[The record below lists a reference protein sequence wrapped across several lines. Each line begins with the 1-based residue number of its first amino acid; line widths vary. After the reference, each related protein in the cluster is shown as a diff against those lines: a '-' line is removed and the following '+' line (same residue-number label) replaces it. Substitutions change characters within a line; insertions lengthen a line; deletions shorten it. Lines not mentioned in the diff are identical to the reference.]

1 MVMWEGRLCGKGP
14 LPFPGNW
21 LVKQFWWEKTK
32 KKKISLTDTRNQII
46 KSFLRKEGVF
56 QPTEIELQ
64 DTSDRVNVMVTLI
77 ISQRVFT

>member
-1 MVMWEGRLCGKGP
+1 MGRLCGEGP
-14 LPFPGNW
+14 MPFPGNW

-32 KKKISLTDTRNQII
+32 KKKKKNPLTDTRNQII

-64 DTSDRVNVMVTLI
+64 NASN
-77 ISQRVFT
+77 